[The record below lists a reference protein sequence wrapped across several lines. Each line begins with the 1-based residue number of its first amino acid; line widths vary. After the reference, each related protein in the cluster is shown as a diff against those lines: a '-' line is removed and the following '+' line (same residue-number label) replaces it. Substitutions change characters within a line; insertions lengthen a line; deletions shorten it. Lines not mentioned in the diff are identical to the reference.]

1 MKRQLATATL
11 LALAALN
18 LVPLPAAAA
27 RVRCRDFAA
36 QEEAQAYMQQHG
48 ATYLDGDRDG
58 VACESLPRRGGSTTV
73 PTSSRPQPG
82 QAKHHSAATVVS
94 VGDGD
99 TLRVQSQGKTIT
111 VRLACVDAA
120 EMKQAPYG
128 QAASQR
134 LKQLLP
140 KGQRVSLRVVDV
152 DRYKRT
158 VAEVYVGSTP
168 INLQMVREGQ
178 AVAYQQY
185 LSGCPGLRN
194 QLLQAEQQARSQRL
208 QFWSQAR
215 PVMPWDYRRSK
226 RG

>member
-1 MKRQLATATL
+1 MKRQLLTATL
-11 LALAALN
+11 VALAALN
-18 LVPLPAAAA
+18 LEPLPATAA
-27 RVRCRDFAA
+27 RVRCADFAT
-36 QEEAQAYMQQHG
+36 QQEAQAYMQQHG
-48 ATYLDGDRDG
+48 TTYLDGDKDG
-58 VACESLPRRGGSTTV
+58 VACESLPRRGSSTTV
-73 PTSSRPQPG
+73 PTVARPQQPS
-82 QAKHHSAATVVS
+82 QASLTAAVIS

-99 TLRVQSQGKTIT
+99 TLRVQSQGKTMT

-152 DRYKRT
+152 DRYQRT

-168 INLQMVREGQ
+168 VNLQMVQEGQ
-178 AVAYQQY
+178 AVVYRQY
-185 LSGCPGLRN
+185 LSGCSGLRN
-194 QLLQAEQQARSQRL
+194 QLLQAEQQAKRQRL
-208 QFWSQAR
+208 NFWSQSK
-215 PVMPWDYRRSK
+215 PVMPWDYRQGK

>member
-1 MKRQLATATL
+1 MKRLFT
-11 LALAALN
+11 LAALSVLTAFN
-18 LVPLPAAAA
+18 FYPLPAAAA
-27 RVRCRDFAA
+27 RVRCADFAT
-36 QEEAQAYMQQHG
+36 QQEAQAYMQQHG
-48 ATYLDGDRDG
+48 TTYLDGDKDG
-58 VACESLPRRGGSTTV
+58 VACESLPRGSGSTRV
-73 PTSSRPQPG
+73 PTVARPQQPS
-82 QAKHHSAATVVS
+82 QALLTAAVVS

-99 TLRVQSQGKTIT
+99 TLRVQSQGKAMT

-140 KGQRVSLRVVDV
+140 QGQRISLRVVDV
-152 DRYKRT
+152 DRYQRT

-168 INLQMVREGQ
+168 VNLQMVQEGQ
-178 AVAYQQY
+178 AVVYRQY

-194 QLLQAEQQARSQRL
+194 QLLQAEQQAKRQRL

-215 PVMPWDYRRSK
+215 PVMPWEYRQRQ

>member
-1 MKRQLATATL
+1 MKRQLTTATL
-11 LALAALN
+11 LALVALN
-18 LVPLPAAAA
+18 LDPLSAAAA
-27 RVRCRDFAA
+27 RVRCRDFAS

-58 VACESLPRRGGSTTV
+58 VACESLPRRGVSTTV
-73 PTSSRPQPG
+73 PPPSRLNQG
-82 QAKHHSAATVVS
+82 SQALLAAEVVS

-99 TLRVQSQGKTIT
+99 TLRVQSQGRTIT
-111 VRLACVDAA
+111 VRLACVDAP

-140 KGQRVSLRVVDV
+140 KGQQVSLRVVDL

-158 VAEVYVGSTP
+158 VAEVYVGSNSV
-168 INLQMVREGQ
+168 NLQMVREGQ
-178 AVAYQQY
+178 AVVYQQY
-185 LSGCPGLRN
+185 LSGCPNVRN
-194 QLLQAEQQARSQRL
+194 QLLQVEQQAKRQRL
-208 QFWSQAR
+208 NFWSQAR
-215 PVMPWDYRRSK
+215 PIMPWDYRRSK

>member
-1 MKRQLATATL
+1 MKRQLLTATL
-11 LALAALN
+11 VALAALN
-18 LVPLPAAAA
+18 LEPLPATAA
-27 RVRCRDFAA
+27 RVRCADFAT
-36 QEEAQAYMQQHG
+36 QQEAQAYMQQHG
-48 ATYLDGDRDG
+48 ATYLDGDKDG
-58 VACESLPRRGGSTTV
+58 VACESLPRRSGSTAV
-73 PTSSRPQPG
+73 PTAAPSQQTS
-82 QAKHHSAATVVS
+82 QASLTAAVIS

-99 TLRVQSQGKTIT
+99 TLRVQSQGKAMT

-140 KGQRVSLRVVDV
+140 NGQQVSLRVVDV
-152 DRYKRT
+152 DRYQRT
-158 VAEVYVGSTP
+158 VAEVYVGSTA

-178 AVAYQQY
+178 AVVYQQY

-208 QFWSQAR
+208 QFWSQAQ
-215 PVMPWDYRRSK
+215 PIMPWDYRRGK
-226 RG
+226 RS